1 MKRLAMIFIFS
12 FFLASNPVFSDSKD
26 QMTQDA
32 VSGARQ
38 WLTLVDKGE
47 YEKSWQAT
55 ADYFKSAVRKEQWV
69 HQMNAYRKPLGKNI
83 SRKLIFKQY
92 KSFLPGA
99 PDGHYVVIQFQS
111 SFENKKKAVET
122 VTPMMQENGEWKVSG
137 YYIK

>member
-12 FFLASNPVFSDSKD
+12 FFLASNPAYSESRD
-26 QMTQDA
+26 QMIRDA
-32 VSGARQ
+32 VSGARK

-47 YEKSWQAT
+47 YNKSWKEA
-55 ADYFKSAVRKEQWV
+55 ADYFKSAVREEQWV

-83 SRKLIFKQY
+83 SRELIFKQY

-99 PDGHYVVIQFQS
+99 PDGHYVVIQFKS